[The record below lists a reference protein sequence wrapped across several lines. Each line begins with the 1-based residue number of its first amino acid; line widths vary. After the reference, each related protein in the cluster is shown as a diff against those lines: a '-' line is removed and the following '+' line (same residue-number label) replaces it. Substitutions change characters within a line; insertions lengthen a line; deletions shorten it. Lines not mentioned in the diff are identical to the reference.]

1 MGKDDEKHS
10 NFKSNI
16 LLQFLILLIS
26 ALMLKFGADW
36 LISGVTTIA
45 VDFGVSDRVIAFTL
59 VAVGTSLPELST
71 SFVAIYKKEK
81 SSCWE
86 LDRFKYLQH
95 TYCFGYYFDV

>member
-1 MGKDDEKHS
+1 MMKS
-10 NFKSNI
+10 IQFKSNI

-26 ALMLKFGADW
+26 ALMFKFGADSA
-36 LISGVTTIA
+36 ISGVTTIA

-59 VAVGTSLPELST
+59 VAVGTSLPGLSHHLLQST
-71 SFVAIYKKEK
+71 KKKK

-95 TYCFGYYFDV
+95 TYCFGYYFTCLII